1 MRRTRLF
8 DIADERGIRYN
19 WIAAQLGYSREYLS
33 RIKHGDEPVTDEF
46 QRRASVL
53 FSDVPVEVLFFDD
66 SGSHENH
73 SVLSVSDAKAAVSA

>member
-53 FSDVPVEVLFFDD
+53 FSDVPVEVLFFED
-66 SGSHENH
+66 SGSPKNH
-73 SVLSVSDAKAAVSA
+73 SVLEKSARQEAVA